1 MAGPP
6 AARKLRSGRPPGR
19 HLAGVGFS
27 GGLLG
32 YIEPLPP
39 TPRPLDTPFDLRSF
53 ASQTSSWLAGPPDG
67 GGVVVSCRV
76 RLARNLHTYSFTPRL
91 TPERATELAEQ
102 VRPHLLEASL
112 DGETLWVPMDGA
124 SVVMR
129 LVLRERHLISRDLA
143 PVEEGDRPSVGRA
156 VAFGKSESLSVM
168 VIEEDHLRIQSVSPG
183 FELDQAHG
191 AATELDRFLE
201 GRLPYAF
208 HQELGYLTGCPTNVG
223 TGMRASVMLHLPAL
237 GLVRSELEKV
247 FTAAQRTG
255 LAVRGLYGEG
265 SRAAGDFYQISNQ
278 VTLGRDEVNLIEDL
292 RALVPVI
299 ADFERKVREALL
311 QDQRAAVTDRVAKS
325 LALLRTS
332 RSLATEE
339 ALAHLSHLRLGMAL
353 GLLEEEPLPSLNAL
367 GVQIQKGHIQ
377 ALNADPEDADLL
389 DPSERD
395 ELRAGLLRKRLA

>member
-1 MAGPP
+1 M
-6 AARKLRSGRPPGR
+6 
-19 HLAGVGFS
+19 
-27 GGLLG
+27 
-32 YIEPLPP
+32 
-39 TPRPLDTPFDLRSF
+39 DTPFDLRDF
-53 ASQTSSWLAGPPDG
+53 ASQTSSWLSGPPDG
-67 GGVVVSCRV
+67 GDVVVSCRV
-76 RLARNLHTYSFTPRL
+76 RLARNLRTFPFTPRL
-91 TPERATELAEQ
+91 APERAEELADLVQ
-102 VRPHLLEASL
+102 PHLVDANL
-112 DGETLWVPMDGA
+112 DGETLWVPMNGT
-124 SVVMR
+124 SVVLR

-143 PVEEGDRPSVGRA
+143 PVEEGDRPTPGRA

-168 VIEEDHLRIQSVSPG
+168 VNEEDHLRIQSVSPG
-183 FELDQAHG
+183 FELDQAQS

-201 GRLPYAF
+201 RRLPYAF
-208 HQELGYLTGCPTNVG
+208 TQDLGYLTGCPTNVG

-278 VTLGRDEVNLIEDL
+278 VTLGRDEDNLIEDL

-299 ADFERKVREALL
+299 ADFERKVRQALL
-311 QDQRAAVTDRVAKS
+311 EDQRAAVTDRVAKS

-339 ALAHLSHLRLGMAL
+339 ALAHLSNVRLGMTL
-353 GLLEEEPLPSLNAL
+353 GLLDEGPLPSLNAL

-377 ALNADPEDADLL
+377 ALNAGPEDTDLL
-389 DPSERD
+389 EPSERD
-395 ELRAGLLRKRLA
+395 ELRAGLLRQRLA